1 VIRREKTLNRVMSI
15 VINEPAKEKAPDV
28 FMYPNPGI
36 QGAGISLQQYGT
48 LSQRAQ
54 QAQLAAQHARN
65 YAQGYTDTRNAQGY
79 TDTRSLYNGVI
90 DPRL

>member
-1 VIRREKTLNRVMSI
+1 MSI

-48 LSQRAQ
+48 LSQRVQ
-54 QAQLAAQHARN
+54 QAQLAAQHTRN
-65 YAQGYTDTRNAQGY
+65 TAQSYYTDA
-79 TDTRSLYNGVI
+79 RSLYNGVI
-90 DPRL
+90 ESRL